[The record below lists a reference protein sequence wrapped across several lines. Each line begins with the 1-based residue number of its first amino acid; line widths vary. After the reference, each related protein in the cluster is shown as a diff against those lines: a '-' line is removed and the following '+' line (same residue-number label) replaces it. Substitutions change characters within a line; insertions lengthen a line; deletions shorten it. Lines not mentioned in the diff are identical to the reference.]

1 MTRNQLTSTLVTGV
15 LVTCAVLITAAVV
28 KREFLPAAAAAAP
41 GPDLQPRKL
50 ENAAALAQTGQ
61 VMGRPDAPVKIVE
74 FSDFQ
79 CPFCARAQEV
89 IENVRRR
96 HPDRVAVVFRH
107 FPLDAIHPH
116 ARTAAMASE
125 CAAEQGRF
133 HAYHDALFA
142 RQDSIGTR
150 AWEAFAG
157 DAGLRDLPAFRQCV
171 DSRRHAA
178 AVERD
183 ARVAAE
189 LGLEVTP
196 SLIVN
201 GELRPGLPTEE
212 ELERWVLAGGR

>member
-1 MTRNQLTSTLVTGV
+1 MSRNQITSTLVTGV

-28 KREFLPAAAAAAP
+28 KREFLPSATAAP
-41 GPDLQPRKL
+41 GPDLRPRKL
-50 ENAAALAQTGQ
+50 ENAAALASTGQ

-89 IENVRRR
+89 IEKVRRR

-116 ARTAAMASE
+116 ARTAALASE

-150 AWEAFAG
+150 PWEAFAA

-189 LGLEVTP
+189 LELEVTP

-212 ELERWVLAGGR
+212 DLERWVLAGGP

>member
-15 LVTCAVLITAAVV
+15 LVSCAVLITAAVV
-28 KREFLPAAAAAAP
+28 KREFLPSAAAAA
-41 GPDLQPRKL
+41 GPDLRPRTL

-150 AWEAFAG
+150 PWEAFAG

-212 ELERWVLAGGR
+212 DLERWVLAGGR

>member
-28 KREFLPAAAAAAP
+28 KREFLPSAAAAP
-41 GPDLQPRKL
+41 GPDLRPRKL
-50 ENAAALAQTGQ
+50 QNAAALAQKGQ

-150 AWEAFAG
+150 AWEAFAA

-212 ELERWVLAGGR
+212 DLERWVLAGGR

>member
-1 MTRNQLTSTLVTGV
+1 MNRKQIASNLLTGV
-15 LVTCAVLITAAVV
+15 LVGCAVLVTAAVV
-28 KREFLPAAAAAAP
+28 KREFLSSAAAAP
-41 GPDLQPRKL
+41 GPDLRPRKL
-50 ENAAALAQTGQ
+50 ENAAALASAGQ
-61 VMGRPDAPVKIVE
+61 VMGSPDAPVKIVE

-79 CPFCARAQEV
+79 CPFCARAQAT
-89 IENVRRR
+89 IETVRRR

-116 ARTAAMASE
+116 ARTAALAAE

-142 RQDSIGTR
+142 AQDSIGVR
-150 AWEAFAG
+150 AWDEFAAQ
-157 DAGLRDLPAFRQCV
+157 AGVGNLPAFRECV
-171 DSRRHAA
+171 ASRRHAP

-183 ARVAAE
+183 ARVAAG
-189 LGLEVTP
+189 LGLQVTP

-212 ELERWVLAGGR
+212 DLERWVLAAGR

>member
-1 MTRNQLTSTLVTGV
+1 MSHKNAVSTLLTGV
-15 LVTCAVLITAAVV
+15 LVCCALLITAAVV
-28 KREFLPAAAAAAP
+28 KREFLSSATAAP
-41 GPDLQPRKL
+41 GPDLRPRKL
-50 ENAAALAQTGQ
+50 ENAAALAAIGQ
-61 VMGRPDAPVKIVE
+61 VMGRADAPVKIVE

-89 IENVRRR
+89 IEKVRRR

-142 RQDSIGTR
+142 RQDSIGVR
-150 AWEAFAG
+150 AWDAFATE
-157 DAGLRDLPAFRQCV
+157 AGVRDLPAFRECV
-171 DSRRHAA
+171 VSRRHAA

-189 LGLEVTP
+189 LGLQVTP
-196 SLIVN
+196 SLIVD

-212 ELERWVLAGGR
+212 DLERWVLAAGR

>member
-1 MTRNQLTSTLVTGV
+1 MNRETLSKLVTTL
-15 LVTCAVLITAAVV
+15 LVGCAMVVTAAVI
-28 KREFLPAAAAAAP
+28 KREFLPSAAAAP
-41 GPDLQPRKL
+41 AQDHRPRRL
-50 ENAAALAQTGQ
+50 ENAAALAATGQ
-61 VMGRPDAPVKIVE
+61 VRGRPEAPVKIVE

-79 CPFCARAQEV
+79 CPFCARARDV

-116 ARTAAMASE
+116 ARTAALASE

-133 HAYHDALFA
+133 HAYYDALFA

-150 AWEAFAG
+150 PWEAFAA

-171 DSRRHAA
+171 SSRRHAG

-212 ELERWVLAGGR
+212 ELEAWVLATGG

>member
-1 MTRNQLTSTLVTGV
+1 MNRELISKLVTAL
-15 LVTCAVLITAAVV
+15 LVTCALIVTAAVV
-28 KREFLPAAAAAAP
+28 KREFLPSAAAAP
-41 GPDLQPRKL
+41 GSDLRPRKL
-50 ENAAALAQTGQ
+50 ENAATLAATGQ

-79 CPFCARAQEV
+79 CPYCARAQEV
-89 IENVRRR
+89 IERVRRR
-96 HPDRVAVVFRH
+96 HPERVAVVFRH

-133 HAYHDALFA
+133 HAYHDALFS
-142 RQDSIGTR
+142 RQDSIGART
-150 AWEAFAG
+150 WEAFAT

-183 ARVAAE
+183 AKIAAE

-201 GELRPGLPTEE
+201 GELRVGLPTED
-212 ELERWVLAGGR
+212 ELERWVLAAEP